1 MFYYDSVLKS
11 YEDKYNWKKCLEYL
25 DLLFRREE
33 NVQIVIT
40 AIGFAWYYF
49 ISGAAESKTYDLK
62 DSYIGL
68 EYWKK
73 YLNIGFNKF
82 SNSSYFCFIAGYTLA
97 LHGFFIS
104 DESNINQ
111 EEKGYS
117 LIKKCEQ
124 TSKNAIL
131 KNISACFLERRNSKK
146 IIDSNLTEVQLKA
159 LFNTDSLLDRYFINI
174 FST

>member
-1 MFYYDSVLKS
+1 MFYYDSVLKNCES
-11 YEDKYNWKKCLEYL
+11 NNEWGKALVYL
-25 DLLFRREE
+25 DSLFNKTRNEQL
-33 NVQIVIT
+33 VVT
-40 AIGFAWYYF
+40 AVGFAWYYF
-49 ISGAAESKTYDLK
+49 IEGAVESKNYNSK
-62 DSYIGL
+62 NNYIGL

-73 YLNIGFNKF
+73 YLSIGFNKF